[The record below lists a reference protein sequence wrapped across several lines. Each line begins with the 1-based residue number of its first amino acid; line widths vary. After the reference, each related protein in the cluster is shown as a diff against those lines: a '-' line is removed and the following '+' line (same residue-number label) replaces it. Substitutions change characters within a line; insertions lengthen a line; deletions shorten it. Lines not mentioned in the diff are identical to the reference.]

1 MSHRD
6 NSSVEKKMIIN
17 VHVPSGHLTGN
28 DMNTIPF
35 FFELKSII
43 PDLNKGWKT
52 KYAQFLADDNLYLFA
67 SNLIFFYNQKTEISR
82 DPYFKDEIIVS
93 IQENMFYFE
102 KVLEGFETD
111 SDELIPNLIKALEET
126 PFEIIL
132 LILGQ
137 RLTSASRRD
146 ETGIPPTKEI
156 LLESCFQPFNIEIT
170 VVERAWEKHS
180 GRKKDSILGEIKGCR
195 SQKRLMVEKL
205 THHFLGHKT
214 WWNIFYHYK
223 HDLVYEIRLEN
234 GQGMRWSA
242 DGKRFIGFLEDFLEE

>member
-1 MSHRD
+1 MR
-6 NSSVEKKMIIN
+6 K
-17 VHVPSGHLTGN
+17 
-28 DMNTIPF
+28 
-35 FFELKSII
+35 
-43 PDLNKGWKT
+43 
-52 KYAQFLADDNLYLFA
+52 
-67 SNLIFFYNQKTEISR
+67 
-82 DPYFKDEIIVS
+82 PYFKDEIIVS
-93 IQENMFYFE
+93 IQENVFYFE
-102 KVLEGFETD
+102 KVLKAFYTH
-111 SDELIPNLIKALEET
+111 SDQLKPNLSKALQET

-146 ETGIPPTKEI
+146 ESGIPPTKEI
-156 LLESCFQPFNIEIT
+156 LLESCFQPFNSEIT
-170 VVERAWEKHS
+170 IVERAWEKHS
-180 GRKKDSILGEIKGCR
+180 GRKKDSILGEIKGSP

-242 DGKRFIGFLEDFLEE
+242 DGKRFIGFLEDFLDE